1 MQKESNILDP
11 VQDTL
16 DQDVF
21 NGTVPKKEFFD
32 YHLDHIREVFRQN
45 GFNPYA
51 FDFYLTGSLC
61 TYQYSD
67 KSDVDISIICNVNEF
82 SEEDRSDLI
91 SIVIES
97 LDGEFFP
104 RTRHQYQHFVQP
116 VGVDIEDLFI
126 LGMRSAWDFQ
136 KDKWVIKPRRAYA
149 HNVQKEK
156 PDWILAG
163 VQVSDKIN
171 TLIDYHQY
179 DQAKEMYK
187 EIHRKRKEDQIE
199 YGDYSE
205 GNIIYKF
212 LDNNGTFDRLKN
224 IGQKISMKK
233 IAFER
238 FDTDYYLKDFID
250 SRLTNTPTHLN
261 SRGTP
266 CSCGFGSEKPLKV
279 KNYYRNLLKTNSQFV
294 SSLNSKIAAQFYAG
308 DGVFEEEEI
317 KEIKQNMQSIL
328 DEVINTQLNPESR
341 WAKRYPLAYK
351 EFVEYLKSNAL
362 ILSDQNIKYL
372 KGAINIFKSENEKTS
387 DLDVFKSLATYNTGE
402 GKRLKKAKHDFY
414 EIFRTLSTNNYGK
427 GFGNQD
433 EQIESNAAELHKK
446 YTEEDYLITD
456 VINFIYILR
465 DYPIES
471 VIEDLKNNTLSS
483 LFNEGQRSN
492 EFINEVINI
501 LKEKVNKKENV
512 FPLITTLFAFNTFLQ
527 IYSRRYYANDLENR
541 KIEDFILDTIKNK
554 IYKERPENILD
565 SIISIFNP
573 IITTNI
579 GQFGQTMD
587 LLRNSEIARI
597 TKEYRIPFPANIN
610 EIGNFNDVMQ
620 RTREILNMVRE
631 REEYKNLLR
640 DFDIT
645 DYDDHDP
652 VYEVEF
658 KPGNPEK
665 AMPGKWGVY
674 TIRTTEDME
683 LEGRLM
689 DHCVGNEEYEPW
701 NRRAQDLNTVYS
713 VRDPNGIPHATIELD
728 SSATEVGEARGRHN
742 QSLTPIVKRILN
754 GFFGQESFQRQSNDP
769 TLYIIRQAN
778 GEEVQYHANSIEAAL
793 AQHKDLIRTTDEKEK
808 AKEMKAVAGY
818 GAGHNWF
825 SVAEEIRTGTSWG
838 NVLPAPD
845 EDEEPYEVEESY
857 YNYYDIEP
865 MPEFG
870 HDWENSYFWDW
881 AQGLTNANRYLT
893 MYNLIYGE
901 DQDDM
906 RVEDMPRDDY
916 GRPYYYIVVG
926 LRNFDNFEN
935 LTLASFME
943 VIDLTVQKYSSEE
956 YSEQDYQQIESYLLD
971 SVKAFGFALCLVV
984 YDRSVATKT
993 FDLIDFYIEKYLD
1006 SYKDFNKQVVSSLM
1020 MYRHLIKEMDENWN
1034 FGNGDFDEPYQVLDM
1049 INEIDFSNV
1058 KDIKIGSYNYSD
1070 YSNKYYRNSQD
1081 VEPQI
1086 PNKQDISELKNYYGY
1101 TNSDEVL
1108 NRITNEVIIDEENRK
1123 KILGFFKHALEL
1135 LDIIELQINKK
1146 DFVYPSEEKN
1156 FDKKD
1161 VDENYVPP
1169 NMENIIDDYSEL
1181 KANIKQVNYITRH
1194 LATFSSGGLGGLASN
1209 WGMLPE
1215 LYAAT
1220 PNSINLHYY
1229 FNNLKRRVK
1238 SLRNYVEFYMNQLY
1252 YNFNVKKPEGQISFY
1267 NMPPEPTSEEFAT
1280 WELENKGKAWA
1291 AYKTP
1296 ESIPGWVGYLND

>member
-136 KDKWVIKPRRAYA
+136 KDKWVVKPRRAYA
-149 HNVQKEK
+149 HNIQKEK

-212 LDNNGTFDRLKN
+212 LDNNGTFDRLRN

-238 FDTDYYLKDFID
+238 FDTDYYAKDFID
-250 SRLTNTPTHLN
+250 SRLMNEPTHLN
-261 SRGTP
+261 SKGMP
-266 CSCGFGSEKPLKV
+266 CGCGFGSQKPLKV

-308 DGVFEEEEI
+308 DQAFEEEEL
-317 KEIKQNMQSIL
+317 KEIQENMKSIF

-341 WAKRYPLAYK
+341 WAKKHSLAYE
-351 EFVEYLKSNAL
+351 EFVEYLKSDQF
-362 ILSDQNIKYL
+362 ILSDQNIKYF
-372 KGAINIFKSENEKTS
+372 KGAINIFKSEVEKIS
-387 DLDVFKSLATYNTGE
+387 DLDVFDYMSASTFGDKS
-402 GKRLKKAKHDFY
+402 RLKQAKHDFY
-414 EIFRTLSTNNYGK
+414 EIFRTFSTNNYGK
-427 GFGNQD
+427 GFGNED
-433 EQIESNAAELHKK
+433 DQIEFNAKELYKK
-446 YTEEDYLITD
+446 YTEENYLITD
-456 VINFIYILR
+456 VINFIYLLR
-465 DYPIES
+465 DYPIGS
-471 VIEDLKNNTLSS
+471 VILHLKENSLSS
-483 LFNEGQRSN
+483 LFDENQRSN
-492 EFINEVINI
+492 DFIYEVTKI
-501 LKEKVNKKENV
+501 LREKVDKKENI
-512 FPLITTLFAFNTFLQ
+512 FPLVTALFAFNTLLQ
-527 IYSRRYYANDLENR
+527 IYTRRYYQTDLENR
-541 KIEDFILDTIKNK
+541 EIEDFILDTIKNK
-554 IYKERPENILD
+554 IYKDRPENVLD
-565 SIISIFNP
+565 SVFSMFNP
-573 IITTNI
+573 TIRFTINN
-579 GQFGQTMD
+579 FEQTMS
-587 LLRNSEIARI
+587 LLTNSNIARI

-610 EIGNFNDVMQ
+610 EIGNFDSVMQ
-620 RTREILNMVRE
+620 RAREIVAMVRE
-631 REEYKNLLR
+631 REEYKELIK

-778 GEEVQYHANSIEAAL
+778 GEEVRYHANSIEAAL
-793 AQHKDLIRTTDEKEK
+793 AQHKDLIRTTQGKEK

-845 EDEEPYEVEESY
+845 EEDQEPYEVEESY
-857 YNYYDIEP
+857 YDYYDVEP

-881 AQGLTNANRYLT
+881 AQGLRNTNRHLT
-893 MYNLIYGE
+893 MDNLIYGE

-916 GRPYYYIVVG
+916 GRPYYYIVSG
-926 LRNFDNFEN
+926 LRNFENFDK
-935 LTLASFME
+935 LTTASFME

-956 YSEQDYQQIESYLLD
+956 YSEQDYQQIKSYLLN
-971 SVKAFGFALCLVV
+971 SVKAFGFALCLFI
-984 YDRSVATKT
+984 YDKSVGTKA

-1006 SYKDFNKQVVSSLM
+1006 SYKDINKQVVSSLM
-1020 MYRHLIKEMDENWN
+1020 MYRHIIKEMDSDWN
-1034 FGNGDFDEPYQVLDM
+1034 FSSGGSDEPYEILDM

-1058 KDIKIGSYNYSD
+1058 EDIKVGSYNYSD
-1070 YSNKYYRNSQD
+1070 YSNKYYRNSED

-1086 PNKQDISELKNYYGY
+1086 PNKQDINELKNFYGY
-1101 TNSDEVL
+1101 TDT
-1108 NRITNEVIIDEENRK
+1108 NRITNEIIIDEENRK
-1123 KILGFFKHALEL
+1123 KILGFFKHTLEL
-1135 LDIIELQINKK
+1135 LDLIDLQINKK
-1146 DFVYPSEEKN
+1146 DFVYPSQEAEV
-1156 FDKKD
+1156 D
-1161 VDENYVPP
+1161 VDYVPP
-1169 NMENIIDDYSEL
+1169 NMGNIIDDYSEL
-1181 KANIKQVNYITRH
+1181 KANIKQVNYISRH
-1194 LATFSSGGLGGLASN
+1194 LALFSSGDSN
-1209 WGMLPE
+1209 NWLVLPE
-1215 LYAAT
+1215 LYAT
-1220 PNSINLHYY
+1220 IPNSINLHYY

-1238 SLRNYVEFYMNQLY
+1238 SLRNYVEFYMNQFY

-1267 NMPPEPTSEEFAT
+1267 NMPPEPTSEEFKM
-1280 WELENKGKAWA
+1280 WELENRGQAWT